1 MISFYTP
8 ALLLLRRPPCWT
20 HDTARHVTTHTTC
33 RACRVVTYG
42 DVMQQVEFGLMWKVY
57 DSMLTYYVC

>member
-42 DVMQQVEFGLMWKVY
+42 DVMQQVEFGLM
-57 DSMLTYYVC
+57 